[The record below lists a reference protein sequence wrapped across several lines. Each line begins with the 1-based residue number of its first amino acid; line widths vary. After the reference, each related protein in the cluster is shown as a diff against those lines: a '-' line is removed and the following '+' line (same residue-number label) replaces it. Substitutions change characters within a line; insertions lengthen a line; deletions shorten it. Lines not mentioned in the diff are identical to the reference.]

1 MSSVPSSIEASPRRE
16 WAYYTEPDRAT
27 VAGLETAFRRKGLG
41 EPVVY
46 LHGDGLTRL
55 WLPMLEQLSAGADV
69 IAPEHPG
76 YGDTPRP
83 DWLRGFDDMV
93 LHYNAFFDALDLDQ
107 VHLVGHSIGGWLA
120 AELAVFYPRR
130 FKSLTL
136 ITPSGLRL
144 PGQRSADTFRLLADE
159 LLDAR
164 FNGRG
169 AKYTEYFAQEE
180 YPGDVVRTFNEDI
193 VKALLAWNPR
203 YDYKLD
209 RRLANVTVPALV
221 IGAEEDRIVNVNMVD
236 RYAELL
242 PVAEAV
248 RVKGADGPSSHF
260 LHVEQPAEVA
270 RLISNHVESNRG
282 PA

>member
-1 MSSVPSSIEASPRRE
+1 MPTSTEETQMRE
-16 WAYYTEPDRAT
+16 WAHYTEPEHISVNELD
-27 VAGLETAFRRKGLG
+27 VAYRRKGSG

-55 WLPMLEQLSAGADV
+55 WLPMLETLSASVDV
-69 IAPEHPG
+69 TAPEHPG

-83 DWLRGFDDMV
+83 EWLQGFDDLV
-93 LHYNAFFDALDLDQ
+93 LFYDAFFEAMEFDQ

-120 AELAVFYPRR
+120 AELAVFFPRR

-136 ITPSGLRL
+136 ITPSGLRM
-144 PGQRSADTFRLLADE
+144 PGQRSADSFRLLADE

-169 AKYTEYFAQEE
+169 AKYEEYFTQEE

-203 YDYKLD
+203 YDHKLD
-209 RRLANVTVPALV
+209 RRLPYVKVPALI
-221 IGAEEDRIVNVNMVD
+221 IGAEDDRIVNPSMAD

-242 PVAEAV
+242 PDAKAV
-248 RVKGADGPSSHF
+248 RVKGSDGPSSHF
-260 LHVEQPAEVA
+260 ALVEQPADVA
-270 RLISNHVESNRG
+270 ELISDHIDSNQG
-282 PA
+282 AA